1 MKTHQKLELQEKG
14 WSNEEIIK
22 AENVLEK
29 EEKHDLHFSKIV
41 FWSAL
46 IVIIFAN
53 LVVSLILIPFLI
65 VLNKGILYAIIVIL
79 AGTVGFLYNFLI
91 MDIGHLQKKHHLLAG
106 ILIPILALANM
117 VVMVITANQFIKN
130 IKINNVQHNPW
141 IIAVVFAVA
150 FILPYLLDKLFSKN

>member
-1 MKTHQKLELQEKG
+1 
-14 WSNEEIIK
+14 
-22 AENVLEK
+22 
-29 EEKHDLHFSKIV
+29 
-41 FWSAL
+41 
-46 IVIIFAN
+46 
-53 LVVSLILIPFLI
+53 
-65 VLNKGILYAIIVIL
+65 
-79 AGTVGFLYNFLI
+79 